1 MNSKKILLW
10 IFSFCHGTHP
20 FQYSRHI
27 LEQNIIYETS
37 KSIFILKVW
46 MFIQVKIIV
55 FVFIQQKIIGQ
66 NTKRNKNKYQ
76 EA

>member
-1 MNSKKILLW
+1 
-10 IFSFCHGTHP
+10 
-20 FQYSRHI
+20 
-27 LEQNIIYETS
+27 
-37 KSIFILKVW
+37 